1 MKKRFRIF
9 SLTIFVFSLLVLL
22 VSSLGADDPTDSA
35 SRGIKTLQD
44 MQNAFRLIAQKIIP
58 SVVEIRTTSVVRL
71 TDQWPFQFRF
81 NNGDEEKDP
90 KEYRQSG
97 LGSGVI
103 VERRGNKVYILTNH
117 HVVQNA
123 TEITIQLADKRQFNA
138 SLVGSDS
145 HKDLALVVFETNEA
159 IPIAELGDSDTVA
172 VGDWVMAVGNP
183 LGYSSTITVG
193 IVSAVGRERA
203 GSSFTDYIQTDAAIN
218 QGNSGGALV
227 NIFGQVIGIN
237 SWIASPSGGNVG
249 LGFAIPINKA
259 KKDIQDFITKGKVEY
274 GWLGISIGDISAGL
288 AKELLLE
295 NKRGAFV
302 FGIYS
307 NGPAASAGIK
317 VGDFIIAVDERPI
330 KSSSDLLNAIANL
343 APQKQSSFKLLRFG
357 KEVSLKVTLGTRPD
371 DKTLAEN
378 VKYLWPAFTV
388 DTISEEVVKRLKLEN
403 KVSGVVV
410 SSVTSKSQAESSGLK
425 AGDIITK
432 INNSPVSGLL
442 DFYKLINENL
452 SEFQL
457 RVLRGKNEVIF
468 VLKK

>member
-1 MKKRFRIF
+1 MKKGMKFF
-9 SLTIFVFSLLVLL
+9 SLMVLAFVLLGLL
-22 VSSLGADDPTDSA
+22 VSSLAADDPSEA
-35 SRGIKTLQD
+35 ANRGIKILQD

-58 SVVEIRTTSVVRL
+58 SVVEIRTTSVIKL
-71 TDQWPFQFRF
+71 SDQWPFQFRF
-81 NNGDEEKDP
+81 NNGDEENDP
-90 KEYRQSG
+90 KEYKQAG

-103 VERRGNKVYILTNH
+103 VERRGNKVFVLTNH

-123 TEITIQLADKRQFNA
+123 SEITIQLADKRQFNA

-145 HKDLALVVFETNEA
+145 HKDLALLAFETNEA
-159 IPIAELGDSDTVA
+159 VPIAELGDSDTVA

-193 IVSAVGRERA
+193 IVSAIGRERV

-259 KKDIQDFITKGKVEY
+259 KKDIQDFLTKGKVEY
-274 GWLGISIGDISAGL
+274 GWLGVSIGDISASL

-295 NKRGAFV
+295 NKRGAFI

-307 NGPAASAGIK
+307 NGPAAAAGIK
-317 VGDFIIAVDERPI
+317 VGDFIIAVDDRQI

-343 APQKQSSFKLLRFG
+343 TPQKQSSFKILRGG

-378 VKYLWPAFTV
+378 IKFLWPAFTV
-388 DTISEEVVKRLKLEN
+388 DNLSEEVLKRLKLEN
-403 KVSGVVV
+403 KVNGVLV
-410 SSVTSKSQAESSGLK
+410 SSVTNKSQAQASGLK

-432 INNSPVSGLL
+432 INNSPVTGIL
-442 DFYKLINENL
+442 DFYRLINENTN
-452 SEFQL
+452 EFQL
-457 RVLRGKNEVIF
+457 RVLRSKNEVIF